1 MAMRRFSSWL
11 LPLAVL
17 ASCSSS
23 PKKSAGPTGTQAVW
37 IVPASLGDLSGL
49 EFYDHPW
56 PSDLRRNSD
65 GTIHCNGF
73 YNPHLIPI
81 LQQYIDTT
89 CGTEYGSDIGADGGV
104 IAEPDAGGS
113 PIPGVLKGFSPAA
126 AGFVRFTGDIDQTT
140 LPVDAPH
147 AAMAGSSVQLVDVDA
162 KSPEHGQRKLIETFF
177 WPAPDGIYWVHDTL
191 AVQPALGY
199 PLRPDTQYAIV
210 VTSAVTAVD
219 GSTITPSSDLAE
231 VLDLAPVEA
240 RVQAAHDLYAPA
252 VADLA
257 ADGIPASSI
266 VQLAVFTTNDPT
278 ADLFAVADDV
288 HANVPAPTADPAQWT
303 ANDHTS
309 DYDVYEGVYGP
320 SPNYQEGT
328 PPYSN
333 TGGNF
338 VFDASGKPV
347 LQNTFTQT
355 FCLVVPN
362 ATTCP
367 APAAGYPIV
376 LYAHGTGGDYR
387 SIVDEEDSFGELM
400 AQNCLAS
407 IGINQLFAGNRPG
420 SPGENDP
427 NYAGDQDLLFINLN
441 NPTALRTNMQ
451 QGAIDF
457 LQLARLFTESSVTV
471 PASLSRTQA
480 AIAFDGTKVIF
491 LGHSEGGADGPLF
504 LAADKQ
510 ALGGVLSGSGAMVEV
525 GMLYK
530 TQPAPSVSQALDLL
544 LELNTPDEQAELNL
558 FHPVLNF
565 AQMIGDATD
574 PLNYAKYII
583 QAPRPGFPPKSILQT
598 EGVNPDGTGD
608 EDAPPLGI
616 EIHSVALGL
625 PRETPGVHTIVEA
638 PWGGLSDVT
647 VPATGLTGNLAGG
660 QASGV
665 LGQFV
670 PPPGDNGHF
679 VAFDV
684 PAAHA
689 QVGAFCANLAA
700 NPKGLVPPLKP

>member
-1 MAMRRFSSWL
+1 MYRFSAWF

-23 PKKSAGPTGTQAVW
+23 SSKSAAPTGTQAVW
-37 IVPASLGDLSGL
+37 IVPASLGDLSGVD
-49 EFYDHPW
+49 FYDHPW

-73 YNPHLIPI
+73 YNPHLTII

-89 CGTEYGSDIGADGGV
+89 CGTEYGPDIGQDGGV
-104 IAEPDAGGS
+104 EVEADAG
-113 PIPGVLKGFSPAA
+113 PPTPGVLKGFSPAA
-126 AGFVRFTGDIDQTT
+126 AGYLRFTGDIDQTT
-140 LPVDAPH
+140 LPADPVS
-147 AAMAGSSVQLVDVDA
+147 AATAGSSVQLIDVDPT
-162 KSPEHGQRKLIETFF
+162 SPEHGKRKLIETFF

-199 PLRPDTQYAIV
+199 PLRANTQYAIV
-210 VTSAVTAVD
+210 VTNDVKAVD

-231 VLDLAPVEA
+231 VLDLAAVEP
-240 RVQAAHDLYAPA
+240 RVQAAHNLYAPA

-278 ADLFAVADDV
+278 SDLFAVADDV
-288 HANVPAPTADPAQWT
+288 HANVPAPTADPTQWT
-303 ANDHTS
+303 AADQTT

-320 SPNYQEGT
+320 SPNYQQGT

-333 TGGNF
+333 SGGNF

-347 LQNTFTQT
+347 MQNTFPQT

-362 ATTCP
+362 GTTCP
-367 APAAGYPIV
+367 MPASGYPIV

-387 SIVDEEDSFGELM
+387 SIVDEEDSFGQLM
-400 AQNCLAS
+400 AQQCLAS

-420 SPGENDP
+420 SPGLGDP

-451 QGAIDF
+451 QGAVDF
-457 LQLARLFTESSVTV
+457 IQLARLFTESALTV
-471 PASLSRTQA
+471 PASLSRTQT
-480 AIAFDGTKVIF
+480 AITFDGTKVIF
-491 LGHSEGGADGPLF
+491 IGHSEGGADGPLF

-530 TQPAPSVSQALDLL
+530 TQPAPSVSQALMTLL
-544 LELNTPDEQAELNL
+544 QLITPDEQAELNL

-583 QAPRPGFPPKSILQT
+583 QSPRPGFPPKSILQT

-625 PRETPGVHTIVEA
+625 PREAPGVHTIVES
-638 PWGGLSDVT
+638 PWGGGLADVT
-647 VPATGLTGNLAGG
+647 IPTGGLTGNLASG

-670 PPPGDNGHF
+670 PPAGDTGHF

-689 QVGAFCANLAA
+689 QVGGFCANLAVS
-700 NPKGLVPPLKP
+700 PKGLVPPLQH